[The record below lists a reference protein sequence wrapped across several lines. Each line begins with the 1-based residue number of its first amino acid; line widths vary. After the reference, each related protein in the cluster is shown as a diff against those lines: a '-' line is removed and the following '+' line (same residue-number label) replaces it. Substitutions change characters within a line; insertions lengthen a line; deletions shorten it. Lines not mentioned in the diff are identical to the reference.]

1 MLITGF
7 CEIAAMVVR

>member
-7 CEIAAMVVR
+7 QIKALKL